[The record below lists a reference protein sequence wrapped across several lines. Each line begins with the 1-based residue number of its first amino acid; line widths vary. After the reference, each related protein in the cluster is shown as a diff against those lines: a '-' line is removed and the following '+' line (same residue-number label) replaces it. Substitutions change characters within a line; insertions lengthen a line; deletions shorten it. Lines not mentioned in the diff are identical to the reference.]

1 VKRVLV
7 IIIVS
12 LLPALSIAQK
22 KKPSSDVLPMAS
34 TTEKTLY
41 TFDIARPVEHFDAT
55 PSGDL
60 WYAVD
65 KFALLRTITVNGA
78 HYDRHFNEIQL
89 RTSQIAPSGNYM
101 VWMGLDRSVDGQGF
115 NTTTTSIF
123 KYDKRTKTTDSLG
136 SYHSDYNMVSFSPRC
151 DKWAAILPAANVRQ
165 GGQRDVVM
173 VDGKIV
179 SESNPNPRKFTFAS
193 DCASWAYRS
202 TDGRDE
208 NLITDKGKQLLYKR
222 TFDNPSIETNDP
234 VILHLSPETRT
245 KEFSI
250 EGRDFDMRLRSS
262 AHLYRTSYLASAKDT
277 THVYIVFNGKRQ
289 FTSRW
294 ISDVII
300 DTAGKHIVYFA
311 NDTGNTIGMKNR
323 DERGLVLRDG
333 KVIAG
338 PYESVIR
345 LFLSPSGEHMAWTA
359 GNTDT
364 TVALFLDGKQ
374 VGTVGEYMTLKWS
387 ADEKEIVYST
397 MTDRGKLY
405 VVAGG
410 KRSASYDMLGQV
422 GFTHGDKA
430 VEFVALK
437 YDKLVHVT
445 QPF

>member
-1 VKRVLV
+1 MKKFFLA
-7 IIIVS
+7 IIVC
-12 LLPALSIAQK
+12 LIPVLSSAQK
-22 KKPSSDVLPMAS
+22 KKPSSDDLPMAAI
-34 TTEKTLY
+34 TEKQLY

-65 KFALLRTITVNGA
+65 KFALLRTITINGN

-89 RTSQIAPSGNYM
+89 RTTQIAPSGNYM

-115 NTTTTSIF
+115 NTTTTSVF
-123 KYDKRTKTTDSLG
+123 KYDKRTHTTDSLG
-136 SYHSDYNMVSFSPRC
+136 NYHSDYNTIAFSPRC

-173 VDGKIV
+173 LDGKIV
-179 SESNPNPRKFTFAS
+179 SESNPSPRKFTFGS
-193 DCASWAYRS
+193 DCSSWAYRS
-202 TDGRDE
+202 TDGRE
-208 NLITDKGKQLLYKR
+208 ESLVTDKGKQLLYKR
-222 TFDNPSIETNDP
+222 SLDNPSLETNDP
-234 VILHLSPETRT
+234 VILHLSPDTRT

-250 EGRDFDMRLRSS
+250 EGRDFDIRLRSS

-277 THVYIVFNGKRQ
+277 THVYIVFGGKRQ

-311 NDTGNTIGMKNR
+311 NDTAKTVGVKNR

-338 PYESVIR
+338 PYESVVR
-345 LFLSPSGEHMAWTA
+345 LYLSPSGEHMAWTA
-359 GNTDT
+359 GGSDT
-364 TVALFLDGKQ
+364 TVTMYLDGKKI
-374 VGTVGEYMTLKWS
+374 GTVGEYTTLTWS
-387 ADEKEIVYST
+387 PDEKQIVYST

-405 VVAGG
+405 VVANG
-410 KRSASYDMLGQV
+410 KRSPSFDMLGQIAFKPD
-422 GFTHGDKA
+422 GKS

-437 YDKLVHVT
+437 YDKLLHIT

>member
-1 VKRVLV
+1 MAQ
-7 IIIVS
+7 VS
-12 LLPALSIAQK
+12 
-22 KKPSSDVLPMAS
+22 
-34 TTEKTLY
+34 EKQLY

-65 KFALLRTITVNGA
+65 KFALLRTITVNGN

-89 RTSQIAPSGNYM
+89 RTTQIAPSGNYM

-115 NTTTTSIF
+115 NTTTTSVF
-123 KYDKRTKTTDSLG
+123 KYDKHTHTTDSLG
-136 SYHSDYNMVSFSPRC
+136 SYHSDYNMITFSPRC

-173 VDGKIV
+173 LDGKIV
-179 SESNPNPRKFTFAS
+179 SESNPSPRKFTFTD
-193 DCASWAYRS
+193 DCSSWAYRS
-202 TDGRDE
+202 TDGREE

-234 VILHLSPETRT
+234 VILHLSPDTRT

-250 EGRDFDMRLRSS
+250 EGRDFDIRLPHS
-262 AHLYRTSYLASAKDT
+262 AHLYRTNYLVSAKDT
-277 THVYIVFNGKRQ
+277 THVYLVYGGKRQ

-300 DTAGKHIVYFA
+300 DSAGKHIVYFA
-311 NDTGNTIGMKNR
+311 NDTAQHVGSATK

-338 PYESVIR
+338 PYESVVR
-345 LFLSPSGEHMAWTA
+345 LYLSPSGEHMAWTS
-359 GNTDT
+359 GGSDT
-364 TVALFLDGKQ
+364 TVSLYVDGKKM
-374 VGTVGEYMTLKWS
+374 GTVGEYTTLIWS
-387 ADEKEIVYST
+387 ADEKQIAYST

-405 VVAGG
+405 VVANG
-410 KRSASYDMLGQV
+410 KRSPSFDMLGQI
-422 GFTHGDKA
+422 GFTGDGKS
-430 VEFVALK
+430 VEFVALR
-437 YDKLVHVT
+437 YDKLVHIT
-445 QPF
+445 QLF